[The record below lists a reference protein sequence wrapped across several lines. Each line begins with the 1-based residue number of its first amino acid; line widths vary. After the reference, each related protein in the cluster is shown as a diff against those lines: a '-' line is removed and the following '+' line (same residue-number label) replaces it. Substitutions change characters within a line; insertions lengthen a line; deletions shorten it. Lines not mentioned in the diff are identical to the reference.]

1 MKKKN
6 DCKMIS
12 AVLVVVL
19 ALIAA
24 VVAVGLI
31 AGYAMWP
38 FIVIYWMVL
47 TAKNLTDHIGN
58 MEEDKDEG

>member
-1 MKKKN
+1 MKRKDECKK
-6 DCKMIS
+6 IS

-24 VVAVGLI
+24 MVSIGLI

-38 FIVIYWMVL
+38 WIVIYWMVL
-47 TAKNLTDHIGN
+47 TGKNLVDHIGN
-58 MEEDKDEG
+58 MEEKDEG